1 MRAEKENP
9 PGVECLAA
17 ETQGGFGG
25 AAGLPAK
32 IARYSEA
39 RRKALQMRSFA
50 EGAGHV
56 KEAAKLAGCA
66 NYLLF
71 RHYYTRDEVRLHA
84 AQFCKKHLLCP
95 MCAIRRGA
103 KMLKA
108 YLERYDVT
116 RTAHPHLRPYLVTV
130 TVKNGEDL
138 GERLR
143 HLRSA
148 MRRMS
153 EARRRYLSNP
163 QAYRFVEFARS
174 QGGFHSIEVTNK
186 GNGWHP
192 HAHMIWLCA
201 EEPSQQRLSEEWAEW
216 TLDSFVVDVRPLHD
230 PVDGFL
236 EVCKYAVK
244 FSELAPADNWHAYEV
259 MSGQRLIDAH
269 GLMRGVEIPDELT
282 DEPLDGLPYVDLLY
296 RYFEGK
302 GYGFVPG
309 AGTARGNGFPGG
321 AGFAP
326 PGERIP
332 PEEPPPLPLRGNE
345 KAPTRGTALPGE
357 RALPSP
363 GRTAPP
369 AQAAKNLSRSV
380 RGNASGDAQRP
391 SPVPT
396 PG

>member
-1 MRAEKENP
+1 MRGEKENP
-9 PGVECLAA
+9 PITAVLADDVK
-17 ETQGGFGG
+17 GGFGG

-50 EGAGHV
+50 DDAGHV
-56 KEAAKLAGCA
+56 KEAAKLASCA

-108 YLERYDVT
+108 YLDKFEAVRAD
-116 RTAHPHLRPYLVTV
+116 HPHLRPYLVTV
-130 TVKNGEDL
+130 TVKNGDDL

-143 HLRSA
+143 HLRSGL
-148 MRRMS
+148 RRMGH
-153 EARRRYLSNP
+153 ARRDYLGNP
-163 QAYRFVEFARS
+163 TGRRFVEFARS

-201 EEPSQQRLSEEWAEW
+201 SEPSQERLSEEWAAW

-230 PVDGFL
+230 PVEGFL
-236 EVCKYAVK
+236 EVCKYALK
-244 FSELAPADNWHAYEV
+244 FSDLAPADNWHAYEV

-269 GLMRGVEIPDELT
+269 GLMRGVDIPDDLL
-282 DEPLDGLPYVDLLY
+282 DEPLDGLPFFDLLY
-296 RYFEGK
+296 RYHVTK
-302 GYGFVPG
+302 GYEFVPG
-309 AGTARGNGFPGG
+309 HRTAR
-321 AGFAP
+321 
-326 PGERIP
+326 
-332 PEEPPPLPLRGNE
+332 
-345 KAPTRGTALPGE
+345 
-357 RALPSP
+357 
-363 GRTAPP
+363 
-369 AQAAKNLSRSV
+369 
-380 RGNASGDAQRP
+380 
-391 SPVPT
+391 
-396 PG
+396 